1 METSDLYQKMYRRR
15 FGKDIEF
22 RNKVYLILSV
32 IFFEKYIL
40 KDSIVLGI
48 GAGYDEFINNTK
60 IKIAFN
66 LNSDVKNFAMKRWE

>member
-1 METSDLYQKMYRRR
+1 MYRRR
-15 FGKDIEF
+15 FGEDIEF
-22 RNKVYLILSV
+22 RNKMYQILCAE
-32 IFFEKYIL
+32 FFQKCIL